1 MVIEL
6 QEAQKRIDSK
16 FKAGRELIC
25 TVGTWD
31 GVEGIIESIEDN
43 EIVVRL
49 GQALRITTCKKHFKY
64 NFKFI

>member
-6 QEAQKRIDSK
+6 QEVRKRLDDK
-16 FKAGRELIC
+16 YKLGRELIC

-31 GVEGIIESIEDN
+31 GLEGIIENMDDD
-43 EIVVRL
+43 EIIVRL
-49 GQALRITTCKKHFKY
+49 GRALRITTCKKHFKY